1 MAPDDGRNAYQ
12 PDGEAERIAVSARAD
27 TGTIDDLYVVR
38 VRGLVVDFRIGVYA
52 HEQGVTQRVRIDLT
66 VEVTRPDGGFQE
78 DHRRVYCYDRL
89 TKGIRKLAG
98 GGHIRLVETLADR
111 VAELALVDPR
121 ARRAEVTVE
130 KLDIMPDAEGVGVT
144 VSRSRQT

>member
-1 MAPDDGRNAYQ
+1 MAPDDGRGAFQ
-12 PDGEAERIAVSARAD
+12 PNGTDDRRAVSARAD
-27 TGTIDDLYVVR
+27 TGAADDLYLVR

-52 HEQGVTQRVRIDLT
+52 HEQDTTQRVRID
-66 VEVTRPDGGFQE
+66 VSVQVVRPEGGFRE

-89 TKGIRKLAG
+89 SKGIRTLAG

-111 VAELALVDPR
+111 IAELAMVDPR

-144 VSRSRQT
+144 VSRSRPA